1 MSARAKAIA
10 PLAIVIGI
18 ISFLWT
24 ELSLN
29 FTFNWVTTDAVYAGF
44 GVPTNFHLILPVAF
58 ITYGLFFAA
67 GGDNAAFGKIFLAT
81 VFGSVA
87 ALVTMPLAF
96 STADAKTAEIIAGED
111 VGPAYWGIAL
121 WVGIFAFILVMI
133 LVAGDWYYVAGTF
146 PCFAAVFLW
155 WIATGLDGYVP
166 AAVTTADG
174 TEIPISGSGFSDSE
188 IAANI
193 AANGGLGTPG
203 GTGVAGGLLS
213 TPWYWVWFS
222 TWVTLV
228 CGCILGIVTSKIV
241 AAVTPKPKAA
251 AAEA

>member
-29 FTFNWVTTDAVYAGF
+29 FSFNWVTAGDGNFVGF
-44 GVPTNFHLILPVAF
+44 GVPENFHLILPVAF

-81 VFGSVA
+81 VFGTVA

-96 STADAKTAEIIAGED
+96 KTADSNIAEFIAGD
-111 VGPAYWGIAL
+111 ASATPDFWGIAL
-121 WVGIFAFILVMI
+121 WVGIFAFVLVMI
-133 LVAGDWYYVAGTF
+133 LIAGDWYYVAGTF

-166 AAVTTADG
+166 EAV
-174 TEIPISGSGFSDSE
+174 SGSALSGDEFL
-188 IAANI
+188 AAMP
-193 AANGGLGTPG
+193 GTG
-203 GTGVAGGLLS
+203 GTGAAAGLLS

-228 CGCILGIVTSKIV
+228 CGCILGIVTAKIT

-251 AAEA
+251 PAEA